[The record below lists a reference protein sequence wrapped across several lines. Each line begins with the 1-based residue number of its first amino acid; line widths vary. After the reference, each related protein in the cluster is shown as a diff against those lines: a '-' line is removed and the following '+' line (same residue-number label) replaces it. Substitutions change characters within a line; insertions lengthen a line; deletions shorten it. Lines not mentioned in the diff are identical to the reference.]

1 MKKVFLQGLEAM
13 NCELGDTAIEKQ
25 LRFMDELL
33 RWNKQINLTSVRNR
47 DEAVEKHLLDSL
59 SILYLI
65 GGGASVLDVG
75 SGGGLPGI
83 PLAIADSSIT
93 VTSVDSVGKKINF
106 QKHIKRMLSLNNFEA
121 KHTRVEYLGTMGG
134 NPVFFDVAVT
144 RAFSSLETIFDLVSP
159 WVISGGRIVAMKGP
173 ECAEEI
179 RGVEPYLSKCGLT
192 RIDVQRYQLPFSN
205 AERHI
210 IIAHKK

>member
-13 NCELGDTAIEKQ
+13 NCELGDMAIEKQ

-59 SILYLI
+59 SILDFV
-65 GGGASVLDVG
+65 GGGVSVLDVG

-83 PLAIADSSIT
+83 PLAIAASSIT

-121 KHTRVEYLGTMGG
+121 KHTRVEDLGTMGG

-159 WVISGGRIVAMKGP
+159 RVISGGRIVAMKGP
-173 ECAEEI
+173 EGAEEI
-179 RGVEPYLSKCGLT
+179 RVMEPYLSRCGLT